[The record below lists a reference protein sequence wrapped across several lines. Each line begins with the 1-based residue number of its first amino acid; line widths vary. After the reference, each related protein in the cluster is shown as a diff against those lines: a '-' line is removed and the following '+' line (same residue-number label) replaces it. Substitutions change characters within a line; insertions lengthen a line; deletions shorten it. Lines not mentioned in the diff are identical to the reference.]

1 MKNAVI
7 KGASYTLAYSP
18 DLLKRNGSTQT
29 AAIAKDPADP
39 YIAAIPSHLR
49 TFEQAVQ
56 YPPNQVYI
64 GNKKPE
70 DLPCIPEPWF
80 KCTEKADR
88 FGPFGEIATQKELY
102 ILMKY
107 ADVFELGY

>member
-7 KGASYTLAYSP
+7 KGASYTLAHSP

-56 YPPNQVYI
+56 
-64 GNKKPE
+64 
-70 DLPCIPEPWF
+70 
-80 KCTEKADR
+80 
-88 FGPFGEIATQKELY
+88 
-102 ILMKY
+102 
-107 ADVFELGY
+107 